1 MGRLGNLYRASGCGD
16 IALGNRN
23 DEGRFVDQEGKA

>member
-1 MGRLGNLYRASGCGD
+1 MGRLGDLSRTGRCGD
-16 IALGNRN
+16 IALGNRD